1 MNSDT
6 TRMEKIL
13 KLILEM
19 DEIGSSNDELSR
31 LVQKERFMN
40 NRELSADDLD
50 LIAAAQSNPN
60 YKKFMGFVLNKNE
73 K

>member
-13 KLILEM
+13 KLILKM

-31 LVQKERFMN
+31 LVQRERFMN

-60 YKKFMGFVLNKNE
+60 YKKFMEFVLNKNE